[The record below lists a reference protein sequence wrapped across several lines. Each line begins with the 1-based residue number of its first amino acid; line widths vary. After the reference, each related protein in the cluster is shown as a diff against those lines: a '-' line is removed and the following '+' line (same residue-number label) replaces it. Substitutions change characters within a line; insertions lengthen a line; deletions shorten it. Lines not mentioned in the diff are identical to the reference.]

1 MLCCHADQLTRFRFC
16 PIREGDSVA
25 LPGDLSFIIG
35 VSGILAGDEDTW
47 EGRNA
52 VVAHSPVLSARLRAF
67 LAESEELIPAAVTA
81 LGDGDLGAFGRLAER
96 SQRNA
101 RDNLGN
107 QVREIIRMQ
116 ALTHDLG
123 AQATSS
129 FGAGFGG
136 SVWAL
141 VPTTDADGFATAWME
156 RYSAEFPRPRKGPPP
171 SSPAPVARPTG
182 SEPPL
187 SRSRLAGLTDGLLA
201 LFMFAGLTAQANVDK
216 ASKPVPRSSGERF
229 IHRPAGPCPR

>member
-35 VSGILAGDEDTW
+35 VSGVLAGDEDTW
-47 EGRNA
+47 EGLNA

-67 LAESEELIPAAVTA
+67 LAESEELIPA
-81 LGDGDLGAFGRLAER
+81 
-96 SQRNA
+96 
-101 RDNLGN
+101 
-107 QVREIIRMQ
+107 
-116 ALTHDLG
+116 
-123 AQATSS
+123 
-129 FGAGFGG
+129 
-136 SVWAL
+136 
-141 VPTTDADGFATAWME
+141 
-156 RYSAEFPRPRKGPPP
+156 
-171 SSPAPVARPTG
+171 ARPTG

-201 LFMFAGLTAQANVDK
+201 LFMFAGLTAQANVNK